1 MNEAFW
7 EKVFPV
13 ITLILGGFI
22 QFGFSLINDKISEK
36 KEKKLLRRE
45 KLEPVYQNL
54 RKYVRALPEL
64 SPREIL
70 LQIDNP
76 YDYIGCKFGD
86 VHKILTDRITELS
99 NNRETNKDEINR
111 LEKLMEALILI
122 EDKIDEAVELYNY
135 FVDNYIDA
143 FYEFSSAE
151 VQLEFTKLNLMVTN
165 AFDKRCTGFVCVTKV
180 IPEDHNVEGINEF
193 LKIKIKL
200 LNEIQK
206 DLGSI

>member
-22 QFGFSLINDKISEK
+22 QFGFSLINDKIREK

-99 NNRETNKDEINR
+99 NKRENNKDEINR
-111 LEKLMEALILI
+111 LEKLMEALIII
-122 EDKIDEAVELYNY
+122 ENKIDEAVELYNY

-151 VQLEFTKLNLMVTN
+151 VQFEFARLNLMVTN

-180 IPEDHNVEGINEF
+180 IPEEHNVEGINEF